1 MVVRPM
7 HCGFA
12 AVSTAVLAR
21 FTSLPNYATPLDEY
35 PLLDVGATR
44 TPCVAPHLLVCYLH
58 IHAEVNSNQS
68 LRTTYL
74 KDRYDEVG
82 KVSRH
87 PQEYANG
94 GLTRSATRLYLGSG
108 HRHGDHVAAELHG
121 AKVERPVILAGALCD
136 STAAT
141 RPPLRFHRGNYGFG
155 LTSRAEHGDAL
166 LDLPWPSPVRNW

>member
-1 MVVRPM
+1 MVVGPT

-12 AVSTAVLAR
+12 SVSTAVLAR

-58 IHAEVNSNQS
+58 IHAEVNRNQS

-108 HRHGDHVAAELHG
+108 HAALGTVEEVITGPVLSRLYGADIEVIRLGGRIFVMAGEHDLEHVEHRHDVHL
-121 AKVERPVILAGALCD
+121 
-136 STAAT
+136 
-141 RPPLRFHRGNYGFG
+141 
-155 LTSRAEHGDAL
+155 
-166 LDLPWPSPVRNW
+166 